1 MTDLTQQGFTLCSP
15 LKGFS
20 ALAGP
25 YYEKHEN
32 QVITR
37 AFVIEDKHLNPEGVT
52 HGGALLS
59 FADYIIY
66 RAIGDEVGHILKF
79 ATINLNNNFVSAAKA
94 GDIVYGTGKVVRKA
108 RDVIFGEGQ
117 IFTEQKTIMHSSGI
131 WKIIV

>member
-1 MTDLTQQGFTLCSP
+1 MMKLTQQGFALCSP
-15 LKGFS
+15 LAGFS

-32 QVITR
+32 HKITR
-37 AFVIEDKHLNPEGVT
+37 AFAIESKHLNPEGVT
-52 HGGALLS
+52 HGGALLA

-66 RAIGDEVGHILKF
+66 RAIGDEVGHVMKF
-79 ATINLNNNFVSAAKA
+79 ATINLNSNFVSAAKA

-117 IFTEQKTIMHSSGI
+117 IFTAQKTIMHASGI
-131 WKIIV
+131 WKIIA